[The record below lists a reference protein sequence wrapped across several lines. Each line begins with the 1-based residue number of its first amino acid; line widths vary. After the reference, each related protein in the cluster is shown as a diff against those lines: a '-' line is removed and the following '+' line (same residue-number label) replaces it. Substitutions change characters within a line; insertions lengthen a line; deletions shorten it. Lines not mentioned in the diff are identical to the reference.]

1 MIGRDGE
8 LAILRTALER
18 AATSHGGLVL
28 ISGEA
33 GIGKSTLVA
42 EAVRGAR
49 IASGACWEGAPAY
62 WPWIQVLRALGAD
75 DGVVRSAGSAFE
87 LYDTVTGLLVGAS
100 PLVVVLEDLH
110 WADPASLKLL
120 EFVVQ
125 HTWFE
130 RLLVLATLRPGEVE
144 LSPALALKATTITPG
159 SLSRREVAE
168 LIAATTRHEPD
179 EALVEQIAERA
190 GGNPFFV
197 EQLARLWQ
205 GGATLPAAVSA
216 VVDSRLSRLPAQ
228 VLDTLRTAAVL
239 GRRFR
244 ADVLGAAMGRQ
255 VGGDLDQ
262 AVVAALI
269 VPDEG
274 GFLFVHDL
282 IRETLYASLTDR
294 AARHGAALRALAG
307 APPAERAEHAFL
319 AGSAEAPGLLM
330 AAARDAGS
338 RLAPE
343 EAALHYA
350 RALELAREPR
360 ERAEIGLEL
369 GTALHWAGDVA
380 GARKAMDDALGL
392 ARELDQ
398 PALLALAALKCH
410 DVNYAEPGQWAD
422 FVRRAHGELVR
433 NPGTGPA
440 SDQSGPASDQSGPAS
455 EHSSSASDLTSP
467 GSGLDTAARDLSLLV
482 AEQATGDDHLVYAL
496 LSRLGAIWG
505 PGTLDERG
513 ELLDRLAG
521 IARRTGDE
529 QLATDVASWR
539 FTALL
544 ERGDPRYAEA
554 HRTVLARAELPLQQ
568 HEALI
573 ERRLVAALTGR
584 FDEAQEL
591 ALAAYELGEQPAIS
605 RDDLRWTQL
614 WSVELLR
621 GRHEEADA
629 LLAEM
634 EAGGS
639 LHTGLFR
646 AVTAV
651 QRGEAARARALLA
664 EVMTSDE
671 QYLRWMSPLWLRFQA
686 QAAAL
691 TGDPSLIAN
700 ARAALEPYR
709 GQWALTATISVDGPF
724 VHWIAVLDAALER
737 WDEAAEGFTE
747 AWRAA
752 DRLGALPWSIEARAR
767 LTEVMR
773 ARGEDPAGLAA
784 EVERDA
790 LAIGM
795 AVRLPRPG
803 DQVFRLDGEV
813 WTLSFAGRTV
823 RLPDSKGLRDLHLLL
838 SSPGAEISAVRM
850 LDPAGGEAVVAARSM
865 GGDEVLDDAARAS
878 YRRRLEQLDDEI
890 DRAAVR
896 DDHERVARL
905 DHERQALL
913 EELRRAAGLGGR
925 ARRLGDEAERA
936 RKAVTNRIRY
946 TLRHLDERHPEL
958 AAHLRAALST
968 GATCRYQPPAQT
980 AWRL

>member
-49 IASGACWEGAPAY
+49 IAGGACWEGAPAY

-75 DGVVRSAGSAFE
+75 DGVVRSADSAFE
-87 LYDTVTGLLVGAS
+87 LYDTVTGLLVGES

-110 WADPASLKLL
+110 WADPASLRLL

-144 LSPALALKATTITPG
+144 LSPALALKATTVTPG
-159 SLSRREVAE
+159 GLSRREVAE

-205 GGATLPAAVSA
+205 GGAALPGAVSA
-216 VVDSRLSRLPAQ
+216 VVDSRLSRLPER

-244 ADVLGAAMGRQ
+244 ADVLGTAMGRE
-255 VGGDLDQ
+255 VARDLDQ

-269 VPDEG
+269 VPDAG

-282 IRETLYASLTDR
+282 IRESLYDSLTDR

-319 AGSAEAPGLLM
+319 AGSDEAPGLLM
-330 AAARDAGS
+330 AAGRDAGS

-350 RALELAREPR
+350 RALELSREPR
-360 ERAEIGLEL
+360 ARAEIGLEL
-369 GTALHWAGDVA
+369 GTALHRAGDVA
-380 GARKAMDDALGL
+380 GARKAMDDALGM
-392 ARELDQ
+392 ARALDQ
-398 PALLALAALKCH
+398 PDLLALAALKCH
-410 DVNYAEPGQWAD
+410 DLNLAEPGQWAD

-433 NPGTGPA
+433 DAG
-440 SDQSGPASDQSGPAS
+440 
-455 EHSSSASDLTSP
+455 E
-467 GSGLDTAARDLSLLV
+467 GLDSAARDLSLLL
-482 AEQATGDDHLVYAL
+482 AEQATDDEQLTYAL

-521 IARRTGDE
+521 IARRAGDG
-529 QLATDVASWR
+529 QLAVDVASWR
-539 FTALL
+539 FSALL

-554 HRTVLARAELPLQQ
+554 HRTVLARAELPVQQ

-629 LLAEM
+629 VLAEM

-664 EVMTSDE
+664 EVMAGDE

-700 ARAALEPYR
+700 ARAALEPYA

-752 DRLGALPWSIEARAR
+752 DRLGALPWSVEARAR

-773 ARGEDPAGLAA
+773 ARGQDPAELAA

-803 DQVFRLDGEV
+803 DHVFRLDGEV

-850 LDPAGGEAVVAARSM
+850 LDPAGGEEVVASRSM
-865 GGDEVLDDAARAS
+865 GGDAVLDDTARAS

-896 DDHERVARL
+896 DDTERVARL

-913 EELRRAAGLGGR
+913 QELRRAAGLGGR
-925 ARRLGDEAERA
+925 SRRLGDEAERA

-958 AAHLRAALST
+958 AAHLRTAVST
-968 GATCRYQPPAQT
+968 GATCRYQPQAQT